1 PLINVLDAY
10 GRVNETVPEAYRG
23 LDRFEARQ
31 RIVADMAA
39 AGLLARIEPTAH
51 MVPHGDRSGVP
62 IEPWL
67 TDQWYVK
74 ADVLAK
80 TAMKAVR
87 SGKTRFVPERFA
99 GDYFRWLEEIE
110 PWCISRQLWWGH
122 QIPAWYAAGGEV
134 FVAESEAEAAAQ
146 AKAHFGR
153 PTELTRDPDVL
164 DTWFSSALWPFSTL
178 GWPDETPELAR
189 FYPTTALVTGFDI
202 IFFWVARMMM
212 MGLEFMG
219 RVPFKDVYIHGLVR
233 DERGQKMSKSKG
245 NVVDPLVMID
255 EFGADALRFSMAAM
269 ASQGADVKFSKSRIE
284 GYRNF
289 ATKLWNA
296 ARFAEMNGC
305 ALKKGFD
312 PRKAK
317 EPANRWIAGE
327 AERTAA
333 AVTAA
338 IEGYRFNEAAAA
350 VYAFVWG
357 TYCDWYLEIV
367 KPVLSGPDGAQK
379 TETQS
384 MLAWARDQILKLLH
398 PFMPYIT
405 EELWRVTGEAAAA
418 TGGGRE
424 TMLVVAD
431 WPKLKGLAD
440 AEADAEMAFVL
451 QLVNEIRSV
460 RSEMGVP
467 AAAQLRLDLVG
478 AGEETKA
485 RALRHGEVVKRM
497 ARLEAI
503 GFADAAPKGS
513 VQIVI
518 GEALATLPLAGV
530 IDLDK
535 EAKRLAR
542 EVETTDAEIRKVE
555 AKLGNADFMAKA
567 PEHIV
572 EENRDRLATF
582 TARRR
587 QLDAALGRLKGLG

>member
-1 PLINVLDAY
+1 
-10 GRVNETVPEAYRG
+10 
-23 LDRFEARQ
+23 
-31 RIVADMAA
+31 
-39 AGLLARIEPTAH
+39 
-51 MVPHGDRSGVP
+51 
-62 IEPWL
+62 
-67 TDQWYVK
+67 
-74 ADVLAK
+74 
-80 TAMKAVR
+80 
-87 SGKTRFVPERFA
+87 
-99 GDYFRWLEEIE
+99 
-110 PWCISRQLWWGH
+110 
-122 QIPAWYAAGGEV
+122 
-134 FVAESEAEAAAQ
+134 
-146 AKAHFGR
+146 
-153 PTELTRDPDVL
+153 
-164 DTWFSSALWPFSTL
+164 
-178 GWPDETPELAR
+178 
-189 FYPTTALVTGFDI
+189 
-202 IFFWVARMMM
+202 
-212 MGLEFMG
+212 
-219 RVPFKDVYIHGLVR
+219 
-233 DERGQKMSKSKG
+233 
-245 NVVDPLVMID
+245 
-255 EFGADALRFSMAAM
+255 M

-384 MLAWARDQILKLLH
+384 MVAWARDQILKLLH

-405 EELWRVTGEAAAA
+405 EELWRVTGDAAAA

-440 AEADAEMAFVL
+440 AADAEMAFVL

-535 EAKRLAR
+535 EAKRPPAR
-542 EVETTDAEIRKVE
+542 SRRRTPRSGKVE

-567 PEHIV
+567 PRAHRRR
-572 EENRDRLATF
+572 NRDRLATF
-582 TARRR
+582 TARCR
-587 QLDAALGRLKGLG
+587 QLDAASAG